1 MELHWTTEPV
11 GPVTLVRVRLRN
23 ERTVDRRVRLQNLF
37 DGPVLPPRR
46 NGEPEAGWDRDGVT
60 TVVPAGESVALG
72 YACPAPAAD
81 PPVETASVGP
91 VETTG
96 PDEASASDAIRRLGD
111 ARPPRAVLGAEGE
124 TAGTAGHNA
133 RQPDGDPAQ
142 QSARDAADAE
152 PPQRGLPAE
161 ADELLEPYRQRVR
174 TVEALSLA
182 SVSEAAPLL
191 DATGGLAGVEETGTR
206 LAGDAAELRAL
217 AAAATALA
225 ARAEAAAPPTE
236 SLRRLS

>member
-23 ERTVDRRVRLQNLF
+23 ERTVDRQVRLRNLL

-81 PPVETASVGP
+81 PPVETAGVGP
-91 VETTG
+91 VETTEH
-96 PDEASASDAIRRLGD
+96 DEASASDAIRRLGD

-174 TVEALSLA
+174 TIEALSLA